1 MRWKLKSI
9 SRYRILIDNIEGR
22 EAFASLFFCCKTY
35 RLVLLCKKHVSA
47 CKISA
52 NKNNLCE
59 II

>member
-9 SRYRILIDNIEGR
+9 SSRYHILIDNIEGR
-22 EAFASLFFCCKTY
+22 EAFASLFFCYKTY

-52 NKNNLCE
+52 NKT
-59 II
+59 IYVK